1 MPILNLKMSGLENPD
16 LTQAIVNKL
25 TEITEKELNKE
36 PEVTVVTVTY
46 ISEKNW
52 FVNRNNLE
60 NQNLKSFYLDIKITD
75 STNLKQEKESYIK
88 AVFELMEESLKNLH
102 NESYIYVEEVKADS
116 YGYGGKTQEYRY
128 IKTKL

>member
-25 TEITEKELNKE
+25 TEITAKELNKE

-128 IKTKL
+128 IKPKL